1 MSDTV
6 SLDRVAKSLEA
17 LTNIA
22 KGHSSKGTV
31 TTAVESM
38 QGQGGATQVF
48 HTPSNSDPG
57 SWAGSVAR
65 DVPENGATDAIGADG
80 TDYNGGAQ
88 MVKSILDKLAKGA
101 PVTAQEY
108 ALVKSAM
115 EKGFPFGDKDEKKD
129 DKDDKKVEKAKDKDD
144 DKDGNPFGKSLAAED
159 QDQISKGFEVS
170 AFLESWSNGLV
181 KSLADLE
188 TRLARRID
196 QRIAAFASDQG
207 DFQKSLAT
215 ALSDVGQ
222 TVVLTAQRMDQLE
235 VAPARAPKAVQ
246 NVAFAKG
253 GYGGEAP
260 SASEDILS
268 KALHGDFRSKEVVGD
283 IIADL
288 VIKGHADAM
297 DAVRFNSN
305 GTLSPILQ
313 KKVADALSGK

>member
-6 SLDRVAKSLEA
+6 SLDTVTKSLEA
-17 LTNIA
+17 LKDVVI

-48 HTPSNSDPG
+48 HTPSNSNPG
-57 SWAGSVAR
+57 SWAGSVSR
-65 DVPENGATDAIGADG
+65 DVPENGATDAIDANG

-101 PVTAQEY
+101 PVTAQEF

-115 EKGFPFGDKDEKKD
+115 EKGFPFDKEDKDE
-129 DKDDKKVEKAKDKDD
+129 DKDKKKVEKAQDKED
-144 DKDGNPFGKSLAAED
+144 DKEGKPFGKSLAEEPGVAE
-159 QDQISKGFEVS
+159 GFEVS
-170 AFLESWSNGLV
+170 AFLESWSNGIA
-181 KSLADLE
+181 KSMEALE
-188 TRLARRID
+188 SRLARRID
-196 QRIAAFASDQG
+196 QRIAQFESNQAG
-207 DFQKSLAT
+207 FQKSLAV
-215 ALSDVGQ
+215 ALSNVGD
-222 TVVLTAQRMDQLE
+222 TVVMTAQRMDQIE
-235 VAPARAPKAVQ
+235 SAPARAPKAVQ

-260 SASEDILS
+260 SAGEDIIS
-268 KALHGDFRSKEVVGD
+268 KALSGDYRSKEVVGD

-288 VIKGHADAM
+288 VIKGQADAM

-305 GTLSPILQ
+305 GTLTPILQ
-313 KKVADALSGK
+313 KKVAAVISGQ